1 MGTTKLLLLDSLL
14 QEIVMYLSSL
24 LRAADHPYLFGKGGR
39 NGNNARMAGMTL
51 ATLKHHTAIQPL
63 FFIMA
68 CGITFVAAYCG
79 RLALKGH
86 DVNFSKKKDP
96 LDPMSYYT
104 NKQFKMFNP
113 TNYDYSTA
121 NTAHIEANKYKE

>member
-1 MGTTKLLLLDSLL
+1 MG
-14 QEIVMYLSSL
+14 
-24 LRAADHPYLFGKGGR
+24 
-39 NGNNARMAGMTL
+39 NARMAGMTL

-86 DVNFSKKKDP
+86 DVNFSKTKDP

-104 NKQFKMFNP
+104 IKQFKMFNP

-121 NTAHIEANKYKE
+121 NTAHIEANKYKVEQAFVKQFSYYLATNTISIGLK